1 MSAAGMLPA
10 GRSKQ
15 YTFNKRN
22 QNRLFSKRKGMKN
35 PIEHL
40 NKVFDS
46 RIRLGIM
53 SALMVNTAINF
64 NELKELIEVTDGNLA
79 SHLKTLEENGF
90 IKVQKGFIGRKTNTT
105 YSVTRAGEKAFKQHL
120 DALEQMIKSIN

>member
-1 MSAAGMLPA
+1 
-10 GRSKQ
+10 
-15 YTFNKRN
+15 
-22 QNRLFSKRKGMKN
+22 MKN

-53 SALMVNTAINF
+53 SALMINAEVNF

-79 SHLKTLEENGF
+79 THLKTLEENNY
-90 IKVQKGFIGRKTNTT
+90 IKVQKGFVGRKTNTT
-105 YSVTRAGEKAFKQHL
+105 YSVTKAGEKAFKLHL
-120 DALEQMIKSIN
+120 EALEKMIKSIS